1 MSRPA
6 DRSAFPIMMD
16 GRPGTYLAEPGM
28 SLRDYFAAR
37 AMHQMLAG
45 AVLPT
50 GYDATTAF
58 AIVGERAYEMADAML
73 TVRMAKDEA

>member
-1 MSRPA
+1 MSRPFDCA
-6 DRSAFPIMMD
+6 AFPVTGD
-16 GRPGTYLAEPGM
+16 HYADDDCEQGM

-45 AVLPT
+45 AVLPV
-50 GYDATTAF
+50 GYDATRLF

-73 TVRMAKDEA
+73 TARMAKDAA